1 MRNKNHTPVG
11 FLGAVM
17 GAIAKANVHE
27 SIAWVKQFN
36 LFTDDFQEI
45 ELGFGD
51 ISLDEAE
58 EHFISLNRYESL
70 SPSLLDELDDKAIFS
85 PSSTPA
91 VRTVFIFQRTRPAQ
105 RVISALS
112 QGTVLS
118 TRAAE
123 PCVPHCCRM

>member
-1 MRNKNHTPVG
+1 
-11 FLGAVM
+11 M

-70 SPSLLDELDDKAIFS
+70 SPSLLDELDDKGYIFPIKYAGRENS
-85 PSSTPA
+85 LLS
-91 VRTVFIFQRTRPAQ
+91 QRTGPAQ
-105 RVISALS
+105 RVIKCSSAS
-112 QGTVLS
+112 
-118 TRAAE
+118 
-123 PCVPHCCRM
+123 